1 MSFATRLKMV
11 MAEREVSQVELAAAI
26 GKGKSS
32 VSQYLSGKN
41 VPKANVQEK
50 IAEVLGCTVEYLN
63 DETAMNDF
71 TSSGLF
77 KVPVPLAAKMLG
89 KSDQFVRTALQAGTA
104 PFGFASKTKT
114 KWSYHISPIKLENYV
129 GSETYHQFVS
139 E

>member
-11 MAEREVSQVELAAAI
+11 MAEREVTQVELAAAI

-114 KWSYHISPIKLENYV
+114 KWSYHISPIKLKNYV
-129 GSETYHQFVS
+129 GSEIYHQFVS